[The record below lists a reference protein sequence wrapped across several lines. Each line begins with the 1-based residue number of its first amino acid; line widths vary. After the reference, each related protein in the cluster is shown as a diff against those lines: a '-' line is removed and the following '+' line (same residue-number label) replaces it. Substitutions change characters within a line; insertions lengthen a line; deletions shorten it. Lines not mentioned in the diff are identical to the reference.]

1 MARVDD
7 LFAELYEVLKAE
19 LAARGIRVRLKEGYR
34 SIARQAD
41 VVRRRGLYTTGGF
54 AAPPGKS
61 THNYAMG
68 GDVEIWPQRWDVFGE
83 VAEAVGFRWG
93 GRFTTG
99 KKEPWHIDLGN
110 FLNINEMREL
120 FDRAY
125 LVEVS

>member
-83 VAEAVGFRWG
+83 VAEAVGFRWAG
-93 GRFTTG
+93 GLQPGR
-99 KKEPWHIDLGN
+99 KSLGT
-110 FLNINEMREL
+110 
-120 FDRAY
+120 
-125 LVEVS
+125 ST